1 MDKQLNRALYALGL
15 MWNQYCGE
23 RGHLFMSAGEEASG
37 VLMEHGLL
45 QDEWSEADWE
55 KLEKLI
61 AEENKPSEKAGS
73 E

>member
-23 RGHLFMSAGEEASG
+23 HGHAFMSAGEEAAA

-45 QDEWSEADWE
+45 QDEWSEADWD
-55 KLEKLI
+55 KLEKLM
-61 AEENKPSEKAGS
+61 AETNQQTEKTA